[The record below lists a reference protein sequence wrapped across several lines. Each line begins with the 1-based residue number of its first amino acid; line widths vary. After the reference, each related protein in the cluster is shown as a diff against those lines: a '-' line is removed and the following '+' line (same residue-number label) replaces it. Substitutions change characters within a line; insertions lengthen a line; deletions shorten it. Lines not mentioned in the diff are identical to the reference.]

1 MNSKASN
8 QTAADVGAEHA
19 RARLA
24 AVVESSD
31 DAIISKTL
39 EGIITSWNLGAE
51 RIFGYTADEIVGQ
64 SVLKLIPPD
73 RRHEE
78 PVILDRIRN
87 GQRVDHYETVRMR
100 KDGSL
105 IDISLTVSPIRDST
119 GSIVGVSKIARD
131 ISAKRQADRA
141 IQELLESE
149 RSARKEAEKLGY
161 MKDEFLATL
170 SHELR
175 TPLNAIIGWAHLLR
189 RDASDQKL
197 VQEGVLVIERNAKL
211 QAQLISDLLDMSRVI
226 SGKMRLE
233 VQSVWLPALIERTLE
248 VIVQTAESKGVEIKT
263 RLDPIPEPINCDPT
277 RLQQIV
283 WNLLSNAV
291 KFTPAGGT
299 VTVSLAKVGTNVE
312 ITVEDSGK
320 GIRREFLPHIFE
332 RFSQQD
338 SSTTRQHGGLGIG
351 LALVRQLTEL
361 HGGTVRA
368 FSAGEDMG
376 STFTVT
382 LPLPADSAHFHRAI
396 DADAVEAHDSGQQAS
411 ELPDLQGLRVL
422 LVDDEQD
429 ALNLLWRV
437 LEDVGATALVATS
450 AAEGLAV
457 LENER
462 VDVLVS
468 DLGMPGTDGFQF
480 IREVR
485 EKGIQVPAAALT
497 AFVRTSDR
505 TKALLA
511 GYQVHI
517 GKPVDPTEFLA
528 NIATLARRTG
538 T

>member
-1 MNSKASN
+1 
-8 QTAADVGAEHA
+8 
-19 RARLA
+19 
-24 AVVESSD
+24 
-31 DAIISKTL
+31 
-39 EGIITSWNLGAE
+39 
-51 RIFGYTADEIVGQ
+51 
-64 SVLKLIPPD
+64 
-73 RRHEE
+73 
-78 PVILDRIRN
+78 
-87 GQRVDHYETVRMR
+87 
-100 KDGSL
+100 
-105 IDISLTVSPIRDST
+105 
-119 GSIVGVSKIARD
+119 
-131 ISAKRQADRA
+131 
-141 IQELLESE
+141 
-149 RSARKEAEKLGY
+149 
-161 MKDEFLATL
+161 
-170 SHELR
+170 
-175 TPLNAIIGWAHLLR
+175 
-189 RDASDQKL
+189 
-197 VQEGVLVIERNAKL
+197 
-211 QAQLISDLLDMSRVI
+211 
-226 SGKMRLE
+226 
-233 VQSVWLPALIERTLE
+233 
-248 VIVQTAESKGVEIKT
+248 
-263 RLDPIPEPINCDPT
+263 
-277 RLQQIV
+277 
-283 WNLLSNAV
+283 
-291 KFTPAGGT
+291 
-299 VTVSLAKVGTNVE
+299 
-312 ITVEDSGK
+312 
-320 GIRREFLPHIFE
+320 
-332 RFSQQD
+332 
-338 SSTTRQHGGLGIG
+338 
-351 LALVRQLTEL
+351 
-361 HGGTVRA
+361 
-368 FSAGEDMG
+368 MG

>member
-382 LPLPADSAHFHRAI
+382 LPLPADSAHFHRAV